1 MFHMLTFFDLET
13 GNSIDE
19 FRASLAEFTAHLGE
33 IDLVQSTGPIGRRQ
47 RHEVMDTDG
56 ERDHE
61 YYFTL
66 SFRDRAQ
73 CDRAVEYVLRHEEP
87 GESLH
92 NAVYSGVSG
101 APEPIFTCWEDL

>member
-1 MFHMLTFFDLET
+1 MFHMLTFFDLKP
-13 GNSIDE
+13 GKSIDE
-19 FRASLAEFTAHLGE
+19 FRQSLAEFTAHLSE

-47 RHEVMDTDG
+47 RHEVMDTDD

-73 CDRAVEYVLRHEEP
+73 CDRAVEHILRNEEP
-87 GESLH
+87 AESIH
-92 NAVYSGVSG
+92 NAVYSSV
-101 APEPIFTCWEDL
+101 EDPIFTCWEDL